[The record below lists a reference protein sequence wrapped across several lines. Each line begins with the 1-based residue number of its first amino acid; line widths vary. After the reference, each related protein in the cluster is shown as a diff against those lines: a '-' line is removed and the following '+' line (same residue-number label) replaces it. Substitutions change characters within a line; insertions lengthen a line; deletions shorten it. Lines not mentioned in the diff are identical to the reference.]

1 MIEIFKCRRSS
12 LALIGMVI
20 LGVAMWSGTDTS
32 MAIASICMGV
42 AGSNCIQKYKEAEA
56 RARSGQPEKSVL
68 K

>member
-20 LGVAMWSGTDTS
+20 LGAAMWSGQDTS
-32 MAIASICMGV
+32 SAIAMICMGI
-42 AGSNCIQKYKEAEA
+42 AGANAY
-56 RARSGQPEKSVL
+56 EKKGS